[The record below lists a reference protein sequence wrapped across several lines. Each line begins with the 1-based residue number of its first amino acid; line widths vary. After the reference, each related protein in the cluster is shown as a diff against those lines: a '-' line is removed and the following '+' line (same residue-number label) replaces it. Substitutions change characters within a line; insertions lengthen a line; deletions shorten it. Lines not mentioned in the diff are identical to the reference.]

1 MSTDARSFVFGQ
13 VKISNGAE
21 ATRSPTLLAI
31 CNNPSGQL
39 NVPGCADVLVLV
51 VRELSICAA
60 KQNPAQCGVL
70 PVSASNSGGSG
81 GIGGL
86 PSTRLLSVSRAA
98 AGEGSMIDAPA
109 PE

>member
-1 MSTDARSFVFGQ
+1 

-21 ATRSPTLLAI
+21 ATRSPTLPVI

-51 VRELSICAA
+51 VRELAICAA
-60 KQNPAQCGVL
+60 KTKPRTMRGFAGQRIQQQMDLGDR
-70 PVSASNSGGSG
+70 
-81 GIGGL
+81 GL
-86 PSTRLLSVSRAA
+86 PPTRLLSVSRAA

>member
-21 ATRSPTLLAI
+21 ATRSPTLPVI
-31 CNNPSGQL
+31 FNSPSGQL

-60 KQNPAQCGVL
+60 KTKPRTMRGFAGQRIKQR
-70 PVSASNSGGSG
+70 
-81 GIGGL
+81 GIWGDRGL

-98 AGEGSMIDAPA
+98 AGEGSMIDDPA